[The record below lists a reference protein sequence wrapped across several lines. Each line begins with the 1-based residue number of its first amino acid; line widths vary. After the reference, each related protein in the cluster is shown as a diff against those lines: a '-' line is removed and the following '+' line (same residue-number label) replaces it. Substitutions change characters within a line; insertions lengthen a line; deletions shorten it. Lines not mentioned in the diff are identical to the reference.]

1 MGSIFEVTMLICFG
15 LSWPISIRKS
25 IVSCSTKG
33 KSIAFEYFV
42 WLGYAFGVL
51 GKLLAPQKS
60 YVLIP
65 YLLNLVMVSIDIA
78 LYARNKKLEDCAVSH
93 HEITDAE
100 KGMKS

>member
-1 MGSIFEVTMLICFG
+1 MLICFG

-25 IVSCSTKG
+25 IVSRTTKG

-42 WLGYAFGVL
+42 WLGYAFGVM

-65 YLLNLVMVSIDIA
+65 YLLNLAMVSIDIT
-78 LYARNKKLEDCAVSH
+78 LYARNKKLEDRTVSH
-93 HEITDAE
+93 RGITDTE

>member
-1 MGSIFEVTMLICFG
+1 MGSIFEVAMLICFG

-25 IVSCSTKG
+25 IISRTTKG

-42 WLGYAFGVL
+42 WLGYAFGVI

-65 YLLNLVMVSIDIA
+65 YLLNLIMVSIDIA
-78 LYARNKKLEDCAVSH
+78 LYARNKKLEDREASH
-93 HEITDAE
+93 CWIADAE

>member
-1 MGSIFEVTMLICFG
+1 MLICFG

-42 WLGYAFGVL
+42 WLGYAFGVM

-78 LYARNKKLEDCAVSH
+78 LYARNKKLEDCAVFH
-93 HEITDAE
+93 NEITDAE

>member
-1 MGSIFEVTMLICFG
+1 MLSCFG

-25 IVSCSTKG
+25 IVSHTTKG
-33 KSIAFEYFV
+33 KSIALEYFV
-42 WLGYAFGVL
+42 WLGYAFGVI

-65 YLLNLVMVSIDIA
+65 YLLNLIMVSIDIT
-78 LYARNKKLEDCAVSH
+78 LYARNKKLEDRVASH
-93 HEITDAE
+93 CWIVDAE